1 MAQRGDGVRVL
12 TAAEGVSVVD
22 VPPGG
27 RAALE
32 KILEESFDGWYLR
45 HSKGKLLQLEVVR
58 AAVASGLPVGL
69 VMLKT
74 LEARVG
80 YIYYIAVA
88 RAQRRMGIARLLLED
103 SLSLFREEGV
113 EEVFAGVE
121 RDNAP
126 SEGLFTSEGF
136 AHTSFDEVSKRFG
149 TMRAISM
156 YRMMVIVPGESL
168 MWKKISRQLS

>member
-88 RAQRRMGIARLLLED
+88 KAHRRKGIARLLIED
-103 SLSLFREEGV
+103 SLVRFRQGGV
-113 EEVFAGVE
+113 EEVFAGIE
-121 RDNAP
+121 MDNVP
-126 SEGLFTSEGF
+126 SGGLFTSEGF
-136 AHTSFDEVSKRFG
+136 THASFGEVSKKFG
-149 TMRAISM
+149 AMRAINM

-168 MWKKISRQLS
+168 VWKSIT